1 MQIFLRRN
9 FINIIHHWQKDEFI
23 ETWKNLDKITSEVF
37 HPIYGTPLDELFTR
51 YMYYERALAEIK
63 SSTTEALRKF
73 YEGDGSYPL
82 LHQPKTLSNLVSLAK
97 FWQDVNNQETERF
110 SDKVLK
116 RLFVLSYAP
125 NGMWT
130 YITSVYFMYH
140 RDENDEIEE
149 NAFCRFL
156 DCITAFI
163 WAYAIT
169 NPGVNSLRTPV
180 YAEMVKIIKGEEVT
194 FSDFKFS
201 EERYRAQI
209 TNYVFNNS
217 RAITKSMITWWAFQH
232 DNQSLLSLET
242 RFDIEHIYARNRR
255 DKEKSL
261 SNPQNVEILGNK
273 VLLEK
278 RLNIRASDY
287 RFVDKVK
294 YYKGFTTANGQEKN
308 GSQIVEL
315 AEISNSYSDFTET
328 DIINRNSK
336 IIDSF
341 VNFLRVNQ
349 LLKE

>member
-1 MQIFLRRN
+1 MR
-9 FINIIHHWQKDEFI
+9 
-23 ETWKNLDKITSEVF
+23 
-37 HPIYGTPLDELFTR
+37 
-51 YMYYERALAEIK
+51 
-63 SSTTEALRKF
+63 TT
-73 YEGDGSYPL
+73 
-82 LHQPKTLSNLVSLAK
+82 
-97 FWQDVNNQETERF
+97 
-110 SDKVLK
+110 
-116 RLFVLSYAP
+116 
-125 NGMWT
+125 
-130 YITSVYFMYH
+130 
-140 RDENDEIEE
+140 
-149 NAFCRFL
+149 
-156 DCITAFI
+156 
-163 WAYAIT
+163 
-169 NPGVNSLRTPV
+169 V

-261 SNPQNVEILGNK
+261 SNSQNVEILGNK

-341 VNFLRVNQ
+341 VNFLRANQ

>member
-1 MQIFLRRN
+1 M
-9 FINIIHHWQKDEFI
+9 
-23 ETWKNLDKITSEVF
+23 
-37 HPIYGTPLDELFTR
+37 
-51 YMYYERALAEIK
+51 
-63 SSTTEALRKF
+63 
-73 YEGDGSYPL
+73 
-82 LHQPKTLSNLVSLAK
+82 
-97 FWQDVNNQETERF
+97 
-110 SDKVLK
+110 
-116 RLFVLSYAP
+116 
-125 NGMWT
+125 
-130 YITSVYFMYH
+130 
-140 RDENDEIEE
+140 
-149 NAFCRFL
+149 

-180 YAEMVKIIKGEEVT
+180 YAEMVKIIRGEDVT

-209 TNYVFNNS
+209 TNYAFNNS
-217 RAITKSMITWWAFQH
+217 RAITKSMITWWAFQY

-242 RFDIEHIYARNRR
+242 KFDIEHIYARNRL
-255 DKEKSL
+255 DKEKGL

-341 VNFLRVNQ
+341 VNFLRANQ